1 MRNEE
6 MTTYT
11 SPASG
16 VTYMVA
22 HTATYGW
29 ERWEILK
36 DGRMVQFALTEAP
49 AGTES
54 QPVAKPAY
62 LSPARPKNDL
72 Y

>member
-16 VTYMVA
+16 VNYTVV
-22 HTATYGW
+22 HTDSYGW

-36 DGRMVQFALTEAP
+36 DGRMVQFALTEDQVADQVRHY
-49 AGTES
+49 E
-54 QPVAKPAY
+54 QPGWDGWTS
-62 LSPARPKNDL
+62 SPRD
-72 Y
+72 

>member
-16 VTYMVA
+16 ATYEVV
-22 HTATYGW
+22 HTTTYGW

-36 DGRMVQFALTEAP
+36 DGRMVQFALTEAQVP
-49 AGTES
+49 GQVRHLEEPGWDGWQS
-54 QPVAKPAY
+54 
-62 LSPARPKNDL
+62 SRWD
-72 Y
+72 